1 MFGPKTANT
10 ALAAKVK
17 TANIEFRIAIIE
29 VKKGVVPSQ
38 ARPALRDDIVIGTE
52 IATNGAEIK
61 EMVIDIAAKEEM
73 GIDAITKGVLVAVI
87 ETRKPKNELEQVGPP
102 TNPSDLELL
111 LL

>member
-1 MFGPKTANT
+1 MFGPKT

-17 TANIEFRIAIIE
+17 TANIEVRIAKIE
-29 VKKGVVPSQ
+29 AKKGVAPSR
-38 ARPALRDDIVIGTE
+38 ARTALADDTVIGKE

-61 EMVIDIAAKEEM
+61 EMVIF
-73 GIDAITKGVLVAVI
+73 VPVI

-102 TNPSDLELL
+102 TNPSNLELL

>member
-1 MFGPKTANT
+1 MLGPKTAVG
-10 ALAAKVK
+10 AKVR
-17 TANIEFRIAIIE
+17 TAHIEVRIEIIE
-29 VKKGVVPSQ
+29 AKKGVATSQ
-38 ARPALRDDIVIGTE
+38 ARTALIDDTMIGTE

-61 EMVIDIAAKEEM
+61 KMVIF
-73 GIDAITKGVLVAVI
+73 VPVI